1 MRNNFKCVVE
11 GWLMVCVMD
20 YIPLDRHKARIVT
33 AVCNEETTIS
43 VLLRKRFNV
52 YRLGI
57 IRLDVER
64 FE

>member
-11 GWLMVCVMD
+11 EWLMVCVMD
-20 YIPLDRHKARIVT
+20 YIPRDRHKAEGGT
-33 AVCNEETTIS
+33 AVCNGGTT
-43 VLLRKRFNV
+43 VKALLRKRFNC

-57 IRLDVER
+57 ILADVER